1 MSNIIES
8 TTSEQQNSRFQVFIT
23 GIKWDKRVQR
33 QYHSKY
39 SYDELPS
46 QFTLDLQENVLS
58 RAPRGSKELDSIV
71 ESYCYDFLTKKFGYE
86 VNFCQVWL
94 PLS

>member
-1 MSNIIES
+1 MGNINES
-8 TTSEQQNSRFQVFIT
+8 ISSEQHYSKFQVFIT
-23 GIKWDKRVQR
+23 GIKWDRKVQR

-39 SYDELPS
+39 SYEELPS

-58 RAPRGSKELDSIV
+58 KAPRGSRELDYVI

-86 VNFCQVWL
+86 VNFC
-94 PLS
+94 